1 MKMEMMKMVMRV
13 RGNILVEEREKAWN
27 GRRKNGRGE
36 SVKKSEWV
44 VFFFVLWCLGV
55 KFERGDIGS

>member
-44 VFFFVLWCLGV
+44 VFFLCCGV
-55 KFERGDIGS
+55 WE